1 MTQILSNSTKLGLTV
16 DTVLK
21 TSFGTWYT
29 ARKACKDSANQKW
42 SELSR
47 LVHLL
52 RRRPLHRV
60 LEIGVSSGGTL
71 ALWARLAA
79 KDAHLVGVDMKIEP
93 FVRQRLNSECM
104 GTQTVQLMEG
114 SSHSHIVKNEVSQSF
129 GGQPLDFLFIDG
141 DHSYEGVKCDW
152 EMYSPLVRP
161 RGVVA
166 FHDIVPDHRT
176 QFGVETKA
184 DAGQVHKLWNE
195 LKEQFEHYEFVE
207 NAAQDGYGI
216 GVLVL

>member
-1 MTQILSNSTKLGLTV
+1 MTQALSNSTKVSLTIA
-16 DTVLK
+16 TVLK
-21 TSFGTWYT
+21 TGFGTWYT
-29 ARKACKDSANQKW
+29 ARKACKSSANQKW

-79 KDAHLVGVDMKIEP
+79 KDAHLIGVDMRIDP
-93 FVRQRLNSECM
+93 LVRQRLDSER
-104 GTQTVQLMEG
+104 TAKHTIQLMEG
-114 SSHSHIVKNEVSQSF
+114 SSHSDTVRGAVIQSL
-129 GGQPLDFLFIDG
+129 GGQSLDFLFIDG

-161 RGVVA
+161 GGVVA
-166 FHDIVPDHRT
+166 FHDIIPDHRT

-207 NAAQDGYGI
+207 NIAQDGYGI